1 MRSLAVSLIVVA
13 VVAACEVAPVPTDA
27 PPPTPASSDL
37 PGPWEEVWTPD
48 GSDEYRW
55 ITSYAN
61 ALEGRSDEGLLELAC
76 SKGFHATQA
85 AMLFEM
91 PTYRDRL
98 ATAEAPRGYY
108 KDEATAIAWVKRN
121 YEIDDVFISR
131 RNMGEV
137 GRWEK
142 SGWKD
147 VLTDSGLLLRNSP
160 ADAFITQLAQVEE
173 LAVLITDDD
182 GNHDIQA
189 IFDVRHLRE
198 ALASDQTDWDCALP
212 S

>member
-27 PPPTPASSDL
+27 PPLTPASSDL
-37 PGPWEEVWTPD
+37 PVPWEEVWTPD

>member
-1 MRSLAVSLIVVA
+1 MRSLAAFLIAVA

-27 PPPTPASSDL
+27 PPPTSASSAL
-37 PGPWEEVWTPD
+37 PVPWEKVWTPD
-48 GSDEYRW
+48 GNDEYRW
-55 ITSYAN
+55 VTSYAN
-61 ALEGRSDEGLLELAC
+61 DLEGRSDEGLLEVAC
-76 SKGFHATQA
+76 SIGFHATQV
-85 AMLFEM
+85 AMLFEL
-91 PTYRDRL
+91 PTYRDSL

-131 RNMGEV
+131 RNIGEV

-160 ADAFITQLAQVEE
+160 ADAFIAQLSQAEE
-173 LAVLITDDD
+173 IAVLITDDD
-182 GNHDIQA
+182 GNQDIQA
-189 IFDVRHLRE
+189 IFDVRGLRK
-198 ALASDQTDWDCALP
+198 ALASDETGWDCALP

>member
-37 PGPWEEVWTPD
+37 PVPWEEVWTPD

-98 ATAEAPRGYY
+98 ATAEAPRGYTRT
-108 KDEATAIAWVKRN
+108 EATAIARIRKSF
-121 YEIDDVFISR
+121 EIDDVFISR

>member
-1 MRSLAVSLIVVA
+1 MRSIAAAVIVVL
-13 VVAACEVAPVPTDA
+13 VAAACAAASAPTDIPVPS
-27 PPPTPASSDL
+27 PTPTAVQGLWEDVWSFEEDDEASWIQVEAHAIDGRADYGVL
-37 PGPWEEVWTPD
+37 EV
-48 GSDEYRW
+48 
-55 ITSYAN
+55 
-61 ALEGRSDEGLLELAC
+61 LC